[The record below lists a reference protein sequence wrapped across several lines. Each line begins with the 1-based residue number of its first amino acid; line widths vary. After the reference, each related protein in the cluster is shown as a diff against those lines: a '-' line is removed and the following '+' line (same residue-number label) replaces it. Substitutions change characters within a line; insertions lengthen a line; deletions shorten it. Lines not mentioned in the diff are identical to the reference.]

1 MMSIDNVN
9 LRCKGNAVGV
19 NYVSKRTATRLR
31 GLDMLD
37 KSRQLRASVNIA
49 STYSKTEYVKYNGKV
64 VKLAS
69 MIAQLRHAHLQWYV
83 STDRK
88 YITTNENGKTTYR
101 ITITNGCIVKHNY
114 TDKKQ
119 QKRIYNGK

>member
-1 MMSIDNVN
+1 MSIDNVN
-9 LRCKGNAVGV
+9 LRCKYNAVGV
-19 NYVSKRTATRLR
+19 KYVSNRSSTRLR

-37 KSRQLRASVNIA
+37 KSRQYRASVNIA
-49 STYSKTEYVKYNGKV
+49 STYRKTEYVKYNGKI

-101 ITITNGCIVKHNY
+101 ITITNGCMVKHN
-114 TDKKQ
+114 TLDKKQ
-119 QKRIYNGK
+119 QKRIYQGK